1 MKIMFVH
8 QNMPGQYRELV
19 QWLADTG
26 EHQIYFLTQRQKP
39 PSFKGVE
46 TRIYKTHHKP
56 AKDAYGLSKNWEE
69 SAGNGL
75 GAARAARRIEKTE
88 GFKPDIVIGHVGWGE
103 LTFFK
108 DVWPDVPI
116 IGFFEYFYSD
126 SGGPVGFDPEDTV
139 TEDTAFLLRVRN
151 AVPLANIETVD
162 IGLSPT
168 FWQRDRFP
176 ESFHDKLYVCHDGIR
191 TDQLK
196 PNPKVRLK
204 LGRLDRDLTRED
216 EIVTYI
222 ARNLERTR
230 GFHVFMRSLPKILKE
245 RPNARVLI
253 LGGNDT
259 SYGGK
264 SKHLGG
270 LRAEMEAEVG
280 KDVDWSRVHF
290 LGKLPYEDYQKIVQ
304 ISRCHLY
311 LTMPFV
317 LSWSLL
323 ESMAMEATIV
333 ASDVAPVRE
342 AITHGET
349 GLLCDF
355 FNPAALA
362 DQVIDVLAAPA
373 KYAHLG
379 PAARKHVVQ
388 TYDFLTKCLPEHI
401 AQIND
406 LVAADKRIK
415 LPLKED

>member
-19 QWLADTG
+19 QWLADQG
-26 EHQIYFLTQRQKP
+26 EHEIYFLTQRQSP

-46 TRIYKTHHKP
+46 TRVYKTHHKP
-56 AKDAYGLSKNWEE
+56 AKDAYGLSRNWEE

-75 GAARAARRIEKTE
+75 GAARAARTIEKTE
-88 GFKPDIVIGHVGWGE
+88 GFKPDLVIGHVGWGE

-126 SGGPVGFDPEDTV
+126 SGGPVGFDPEEPV
-139 TEDTAFLLRVRN
+139 TEDTSFLLRARN
-151 AVPLANIETVD
+151 AVPLANIESVD
-162 IGLSPT
+162 VGLSPT
-168 FWQRDRFP
+168 YWQRDRFP
-176 ESFHDKLYVCHDGIR
+176 ESFHDKIYVCHDGIR

-196 PNPKVRLK
+196 PNPKVKLK
-204 LGRLDRDLTRED
+204 LGRLNSDLTRDD
-216 EIVTYI
+216 EIVTYL

-230 GFHVFMRSLPKILKE
+230 GFHVFMRALPKILKE
-245 RPNARVLI
+245 RPNARVLV

-264 SKHLGG
+264 SKHPGG

-280 KDVDWSRVHF
+280 KDLDWSRVHF
-290 LGKLPYEDYQKIVQ
+290 LGRLPYDDYQKVVQ

-323 ESMAMEATIV
+323 EAMSMEATIV
-333 ASDVAPVRE
+333 GSDVAPVRE
-342 AITHGET
+342 TITHGET
-349 GLLCDF
+349 GLLFDF
-355 FNPAALA
+355 FDPEALA
-362 DQVIDVLAAPA
+362 DQVIDVLADPA

-379 PAARKHVVQ
+379 PAARKHVVA
-388 TYDFLTKCLPEHI
+388 TYDFLTKCLPEHV
-401 AQIND
+401 AQMNE
-406 LVAADKRIK
+406 LVPEDKWIK
-415 LPLKED
+415 LPLDLG